1 MIFAMT
7 QFLGLY
13 LLAASMRQH
22 RSFLLGDGRR
32 VPASPVVAIAG
43 WSLLAGSL
51 VMVIG
56 GHRAIDIVAWFGL
69 LPLACGMI
77 LLGLSFA
84 PRALRALIA
93 AGLAG
98 GLVALFF

>member
-22 RSFLLGDGRR
+22 RSPLLGQGRR
-32 VPASPVVAIAG
+32 VPASPAIAIAG
-43 WSLLAGSL
+43 WSLLVGSL
-51 VMVIG
+51 VMAVA

-69 LPLACGMI
+69 LPLACGTI

-84 PRALRALIA
+84 PRVLCALIA